1 MYRLLAEEAWEN
13 EPALEPGDQP
23 PERYGRR
30 FRIAYIMETLAR
42 QANDFEGRVAIK
54 HKDLSQPASFLIL
67 AELYKEAGQDEQ
79 ALSWAERRNRII
91 SWPAGPPAARI
102 SDHRIRIPWLD
113 RKSR

>member
-1 MYRLLAEEAWEN
+1 M
-13 EPALEPGDQP
+13 P

-30 FRIAYIMETLAR
+30 FRIAYIMETLAM